1 MKQSLAIMLARAGL
15 TSVADLVEKATNRA
29 EEIAALQCGE
39 WAIDGALLMLR
50 RHSRALQHTSA
61 AFERGQ
67 LRALSADIAK
77 RIREL
82 TKKMDGL
89 RAAAH

>member
-1 MKQSLAIMLARAGL
+1 MRQSLAIMLARAGL
-15 TSVADLVEKATNRA
+15 TSVAELLEKAANRG
-29 EEIAALQCGE
+29 EEIAALQSAE

-67 LRALSADIAK
+67 LRGLADDIAK
-77 RIREL
+77 RLREL
-82 TKKMDGL
+82 TDTEGR